1 MQNSNFKVVN
11 AFMLMH
17 VVENGSDFHVV
28 RKGIFI
34 LTPAC
39 SIIPTISKY
48 CMTGHHM
55 NLTGVMNVKFV

>member
-28 RKGIFI
+28 KTR
-34 LTPAC
+34 
-39 SIIPTISKY
+39 
-48 CMTGHHM
+48 
-55 NLTGVMNVKFV
+55 NLYSHAGLLNYSYYQ